1 MNVMQYLNSSL
12 VKINQQAVDKI
23 TALAKRIIC
32 SFFLS
37 LIVCTGL
44 SLFSPIQIIA
54 QNVMFQATNGEGRDC
69 IGKDMCRA
77 QLSAMTTTTFAS
89 LTSMKLGYERDM
101 RLQGSFSLEHSR
113 LILTLTDVFTAL
125 PTSLADITSLPLD
138 ADAPLPSEI
147 ARSLGFTGITVQRS
161 TYKASSVGVFPLM
174 AKVSFGLTVSPN
186 PTVLP
191 ARIGFEVLQAMRAS
205 VYIYDRNG
213 TRIATLIEKEPLI
226 AGGRHEYTWYGTP
239 VYGGKTERG
248 TYTVELRVELEQGGS
263 FAEMQTLIVE

>member
-12 VKINQQAVDKI
+12 VKINPQAVNKI

-44 SLFSPIQIIA
+44 SLFSPIQITA

-77 QLSAMTTTTFAS
+77 RLSVMTTS
-89 LTSMKLGYERDM
+89 LAPLESMKLGFESDM
-101 RLQGSFSLEHSR
+101 WAKGEFRIIQGR
-113 LILTLTDVFTAL
+113 LTLTLTGLMAASNTVI
-125 PTSLADITSLPLD
+125 ADIKSLPLD

-191 ARIGFEVLQAMRAS
+191 VRIGFEVLQAMRAS

-226 AGGRHEYTWYGTP
+226 AEGRHEYTWYGTP